1 MLGLPPFLTTKEVFS
16 FEDQNNFSGNLGPPR
31 ILLPSPILTPWK
43 PMNETPH
50 TQQSYFYPLFLLPP
64 FFTLPGD
71 EEEKEEAENTRR
83 WGGKRRGEDED
94 EKRGWGGRGEE
105 EKEEKR
111 GWGGRGGGGCFQ
123 WVTTQGAVPPG
134 ERDRK
139 WKQGT
144 LGPDA
149 AAQPASPHVFP
160 FYPFYLISQTW

>member
-71 EEEKEEAENTRR
+71 EEEKEEAEKMRR
-83 WGGKRRGEDED
+83 KEKRRRRGREKGMRRKRRGGEGG
-94 EKRGWGGRGEE
+94 EKGMRRKRRRRMFSMSNHSGGSPPRGKGQEMKAGY
-105 EKEEKR
+105 
-111 GWGGRGGGGCFQ
+111 
-123 WVTTQGAVPPG
+123 T
-134 ERDRK
+134 
-139 WKQGT
+139 
-144 LGPDA
+144 GPRCCC
-149 AAQPASPHVFP
+149 ST
-160 FYPFYLISQTW
+160 S